1 MLILFGDPDPA
12 GEDISRLLIVSFGL
26 TGAEARIA
34 IEIGAGNS
42 LAEAA
47 ERHGIGYET
56 ARTQL
61 RAVFAKTDT
70 RRQSQV
76 ATLIA
81 RLSRR

>member
-26 TGAEARIA
+26 TGAEAQIA